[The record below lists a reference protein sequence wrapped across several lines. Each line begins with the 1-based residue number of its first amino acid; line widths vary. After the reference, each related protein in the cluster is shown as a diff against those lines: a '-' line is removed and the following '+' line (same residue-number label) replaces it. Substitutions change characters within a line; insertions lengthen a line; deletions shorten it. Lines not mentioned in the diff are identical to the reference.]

1 MVATQGTGVCSALC
15 AQGRKNCAAGCC
27 ACVDDS
33 YTGHIY
39 TGPDG
44 PGTPGPIIGSPPSTF
59 KQNVL
64 MGVTFPSFGVSGL
77 NNVMNGVTAP
87 TLPSVTGVSV
97 DSLKQNVTVPTAP
110 AATAPAATAPATS
123 DSSMNWLWILIIIPI
138 GIAAAAMSKS
148 K

>member
-1 MVATQGTGVCSALC
+1 MVATQGIASCSALC

-44 PGTPGPIIGSPPSTF
+44 PGTPGPIIGSPPPTF

-64 MGVTFPSFGVSGL
+64 MGVTFPSLRVTGFE
-77 NNVMNGVTAP
+77 NVMNGVASP
-87 TLPSVTGVSV
+87 TLPSVTGVNV
-97 DSLKQNVTVPTAP
+97 DSIKQNVTVPSVPAAAAP
-110 AATAPAATAPATS
+110 ASTSS
-123 DSSMNWLWILIIIPI
+123 DSSMNWMWVLVIIPI
-138 GIAAAAMSKS
+138 GIAASAFSK
-148 K
+148 

>member
-1 MVATQGTGVCSALC
+1 MVATQGIASCSALC

-110 AATAPAATAPATS
+110 ATTAPVPATTS
-123 DSSMNWLWILIIIPI
+123 ESSLNWLWILVIIPVGI
-138 GIAAAAMSKS
+138 GLSAMSKS